1 MGIGTSQGAFYEDSF
16 HQAAAQWD
24 PKYDENEITP
34 SIVEQNKQLND
45 VEMTEL
51 GGIPVADKTTPTGK
65 YIGDLGKDD
74 DLSYNSSIPIG
85 RRNGDKI
92 ERHTDPEEY
101 MKSLPADQEGYTLPD
116 NPTLF
121 IRKKTDE
128 PLVSENKGLPILKVA
143 NITNTPAEIMDGL
156 EGSRSYPSGFSK
168 PERIKSAALIHN
180 GETYEDINHGLAL
193 GRILD
198 QYPDVS
204 MKNIKDGFTT
214 THGRFV
220 SREEA
225 MGIAQ
230 SQRQINHPD
239 IPNYGML
246 LSEDLK

>member
-1 MGIGTSQGAFYEDSF
+1 MPIGTSMGAFYEDSF

-24 PKYDENEITP
+24 PKYDTNEIGVDQDNP
-34 SIVEQNKQLND
+34 ALND
-45 VEMTEL
+45 KNNVLPQDVQAYRSLPNQMQEQV
-51 GGIPVADKTTPTGK
+51 G
-65 YIGDLGKDD
+65 
-74 DLSYNSSIPIG
+74 
-85 RRNGDKI
+85 
-92 ERHTDPEEY
+92 
-101 MKSLPADQEGYTLPD
+101 MKSQMPFPD
-116 NPTLF
+116 NNNPNTDFNNRFGNLPPSGVLNDLKKPTDQ
-121 IRKKTDE
+121 T
-128 PLVSENKGLPILKVA
+128 PQLVRKVA